1 MTSNIP
7 TPHEDAPAEATL
19 VTALVLLGFGLPAT
33 AAAAAFA
40 FGSLENI
47 GKGAL
52 VALAVWVAGIGVAFL
67 QPLRTAPSDE
77 VMPPALRWGLVALG
91 VAALSAVVASSA
103 PLLPWS
109 LVLLVGPAFAWITG
123 SLWVIA
129 REKQAGTIR

>member
-7 TPHEDAPAEATL
+7 PPHDAPAEATL
-19 VTALVLLGFGLPAT
+19 VTAVVLLGFGLPAT
-33 AAAAAFA
+33 ATAAAFA
-40 FGSLENI
+40 FGSLESI
-47 GKGAL
+47 GKGFL
-52 VALAVWVAGIGVAFL
+52 VALLVWAVGIGVAFL
-67 QPLRTAPSDE
+67 QPLRTTPADGT
-77 VMPPALRWGLVALG
+77 VMPPALRWGLVVLA

-129 REKQAGTIR
+129 REKQAG

>member
-7 TPHEDAPAEATL
+7 PPHDAPAEATL
-19 VTALVLLGFGLPAT
+19 VTAVVLLGFGLPAT
-33 AAAAAFA
+33 ATAAAFA

-47 GKGAL
+47 GKGFL
-52 VALAVWVAGIGVAFL
+52 VAVLVWVVGIGVAFL
-67 QPLRTAPSDE
+67 QPLRTTPTDAT
-77 VMPPALRWGLVALG
+77 VMPPALRWGLVVLA

-129 REKQAGTIR
+129 REKQAG

>member
-1 MTSNIP
+1 MAGNQPTSP
-7 TPHEDAPAEATL
+7 EDEESVDARV
-19 VTALVLLGFGLPAT
+19 VTAFVLLGFGLPAT

-40 FGSLENI
+40 FGSLDHI
-47 GKGAL
+47 GRGFL
-52 VALAVWVAGIGVAFL
+52 VALAVWACGIGVAFL
-67 QPLRTAPSDE
+67 QPLRTGPAEE
-77 VMPPALRWGLVALG
+77 VVPPALRWGLVVLA

-129 REKQAGTIR
+129 REQKG